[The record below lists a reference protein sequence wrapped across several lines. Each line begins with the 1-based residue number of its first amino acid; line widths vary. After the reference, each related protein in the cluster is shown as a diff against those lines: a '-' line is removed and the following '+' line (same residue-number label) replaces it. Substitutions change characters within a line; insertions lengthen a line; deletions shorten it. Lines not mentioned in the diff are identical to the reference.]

1 MTFMPGES
9 ISRRALIKGGV
20 QGGLLATGALG
31 VGGGLIGCG
40 SSSNNNSASSGGS
53 PATGRIKRGGTL
65 IVGSLGS
72 AQDTADSQHGST
84 DADAQLSIQIY
95 DTLTYFAHRGQKLQN
110 GLAEEFEM
118 SKGGRVATIRLR
130 QGVTFHNGKPLT
142 ADDLVFSLQRI
153 KDPKNPGHADKA
165 LASIDGNRI
174 KKLDDRTVR
183 LDLAFAD
190 AVLPWRFFD
199 VHAVVVPVGFDP
211 KNPVGTGPFKLKTF
225 NAGQRYELVAN
236 KDYWIEGQPYLD
248 AVTIIVF
255 PDDTARVNA
264 LLGGQVLAVDALPP
278 AQVPV
283 VKGRN
288 DLKVIDAKTGFIQ
301 PIVMRVDQAPFDD
314 VRVRQAFRYMVD
326 REQMV
331 KTTYSGFAHVAN
343 DMWCPSDPCY
353 PTDLP
358 QRQQDIEKAKS
369 LLKAAGRSDL
379 SVELVTAPESPGLI
393 GGAEVFASQAKKAG
407 VNIQIKKLTPN
418 EYDKNFTNW
427 PFTQGYY
434 GDKPFGVMFGMR
446 AVPGAVFNDAHWSDS
461 KTLGIYKSALKE
473 TDDAKR
479 TDMFKDIQ
487 RLLFEN
493 GGDIVHSYRD
503 SIDGYSAKLTGFV
516 GDESTGW
523 NLGQW
528 RYREVSFV
536 Q

>member
-1 MTFMPGES
+1 MTFMVGES
-9 ISRRALIKGGV
+9 INRRELIK
-20 QGGLLATGALG
+20 GGLLATGALG

-40 SSSNNNSASSGGS
+40 DSSSSSNSASTGGS
-53 PATGRIKRGGTL
+53 PASGQIRRGGTL

-72 AQDTADSQHGST
+72 AQDTVDSQFGST
-84 DADAQLSIQIY
+84 DADAQLSIQLY
-95 DTLTYFAHRGQKLQN
+95 DTLTYFDHGGQRLQP
-110 GLAEEFEM
+110 GLAESIEM
-118 SKGGRVATIRLR
+118 TNGGRLATIRLR
-130 QGVTFHNGKPLT
+130 KGITFHNGKSLT
-142 ADDLVFSLQRI
+142 ADDLIFSIRRI
-153 KDPKNPGHADKA
+153 MNPKNPGHAATA
-165 LASIDGNRI
+165 LGSINADAL
-174 KKLDDRTVR
+174 KKLDNRTVR
-183 LDLAFAD
+183 MKLNFAD

-199 VHAVVVPVGFDP
+199 VHAVIVPVGFDP
-211 KNPVGTGPFKLKTF
+211 KNPVGTGPFKLKSF

-236 KDYWIEGQPYLD
+236 TGYWIERQPYLD

-283 VKGRN
+283 VKGRS
-288 DLKVIDAKTGFIQ
+288 DLKVLDAKAGFIQ
-301 PIVMRVDQAPFDD
+301 PIVMRVDQAPFNDL
-314 VRVRQAFRYMVD
+314 RVRQAFRLMID

-331 KTTYSGFAHVAN
+331 KSTYSGFARVAN
-343 DMWCPSDPCY
+343 DMWCPSDPAY

-358 QRQQDIEKAKS
+358 QRRQDIEKAKS
-369 LLKAAGRSDL
+369 LLNAAGRSGL
-379 SVELVTAPESPGLI
+379 AVELVTAPESPGLI
-393 GGAEVFASQAKKAG
+393 GGAEVLASQAKKAG
-407 VNIQIKKLTPN
+407 VSVQIKKLTPN

-434 GDKPFGVMFGMR
+434 GDKPFGVLFGQR
-446 AVPGAVFNDAHWSDS
+446 AVPGANFNDAHWSDPKS
-461 KTLGIYKSALKE
+461 LGLYKDALKE
-473 TDDAKR
+473 TDDKKR
-479 TDMFKDIQ
+479 TETFGEIE
-487 RLLFEN
+487 RILYET
-493 GGDIVHSYRD
+493 GADIVHSYRD